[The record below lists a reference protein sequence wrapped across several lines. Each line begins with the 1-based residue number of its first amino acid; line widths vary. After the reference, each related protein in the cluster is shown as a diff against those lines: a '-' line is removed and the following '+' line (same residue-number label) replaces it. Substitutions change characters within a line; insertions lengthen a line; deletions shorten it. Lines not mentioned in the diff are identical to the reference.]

1 VTRIEKGRVSRRL
14 ASSGIT
20 RWWTP
25 PECDGLQKR
34 AKPALIRKAGH
45 FHRNFH
51 MNEKPALQPGLAVGE
66 ALRAVARDILAEA
79 RAAIEDP
86 ANSDAVAVHEFR
98 RAMKRW
104 RALLRLLE
112 PFLEND
118 GRRLR
123 IEARDLAR
131 SLGGARDAQSALDAL
146 DDLAKHGPTLS
157 ARSLA
162 TLRGRIEA
170 LRQTAETDVLTP
182 DMRLN
187 LTRTLA
193 QAGNAVE
200 RWPLHIL
207 TFAEVADRLTRGFRE
222 ARRALPR
229 TWSDTDP
236 EDLHELRKR
245 IVNHRYQMEVVAP
258 LWPRFGRMWVGEAQ
272 RLRDRLGRHQDLTLL
287 TQLAQPRQALAPWRS
302 RLTPAITE
310 RMAAH
315 VAAARRIASR
325 LFVEKPG
332 AFRRRLD
339 VIWEMGE

>member
-1 VTRIEKGRVSRRL
+1 MS
-14 ASSGIT
+14 
-20 RWWTP
+20 
-25 PECDGLQKR
+25 
-34 AKPALIRKAGH
+34 
-45 FHRNFH
+45 
-51 MNEKPALQPGLAVGE
+51 EKPALQPGLAVGE
-66 ALRAVARDILAEA
+66 ALRAVARDILSEA

-104 RALLRLLE
+104 RALLRMLE
-112 PFLEND
+112 PFLETD

-123 IEARDLAR
+123 TEARDLAR
-131 SLGGARDAQSALDAL
+131 SLGGARDRQSALDAL
-146 DDLAKHGPTLS
+146 DDLAKHGLTLS

-162 TLRGRIEA
+162 TMRGRIEA
-170 LRQTAETDVLTP
+170 LRQTAETDVLTG
-182 DMRLN
+182 DMRLR
-187 LTRTLA
+187 LSSTLA
-193 QAGNAVE
+193 QADNAVE
-200 RWPLHIL
+200 RWPLHTL
-207 TFAEVADRLTRGFRE
+207 VFADVADRLMLGFRD

-229 TWSDTDP
+229 QWSDTDP

-245 IVNHRYQMEVVAP
+245 IVNHRYQMEIVAP

-287 TQLAQPRQALAPWRS
+287 TGLVQPHASLAPWRS
-302 RLTPAITE
+302 RLTPAIAQ
-310 RMAAH
+310 RMKDH

-339 VIWEMGE
+339 VIWEMGD